1 MRKSTVVCLLLVLPS
16 LPAWAAKSDWQ
27 VLQQNG
33 DERVALDIG
42 RIGRLAD
49 GNVAA
54 WSRLSLGFD
63 IPDVESGV
71 RYSTIEAF
79 NSYDCKRHE
88 YSTLKRVYLDGKDKV
103 VREETVAQPRSMLI
117 GEDSFEEKLLP
128 EVCQR
133 RANAP
138 LVATPKPVV
147 QAQAATTATPKVKQV
162 ADSQQVDLPGKPRLI
177 DLPKIDPSKVD
188 NPEPDET
195 PKSATTKSTSP
206 KPVASGKVKNNKA
219 AGDKTASDK
228 AMTDKS
234 AADKTPQAKKE
245 PERKSTAAKPP
256 LDAAMLNALIEKSN
270 KAAQAAKAA
279 KSSAKDKPANAPDYY
294 AGDVSRAEIERQL
307 ATFGPRRNKSQS
319 TKNSDKQDMVTAKA
333 ITAYVP
339 WSYSGKGS
347 PDNWAK
353 LSPDNHLCGDGQ
365 RQSPI
370 DIHDGIPVDLEPIQF
385 NYGKASYSEIDT
397 GHTIQ
402 INIAEGQSLRIM
414 GKTWQLIAL
423 HFHKPAEE
431 RVNGQ
436 TYPMVVHL
444 VHKDAAGNIAVVA
457 VLLEPGTENPVVQA
471 IWNNLPLEQGM
482 VISPAEPLD
491 LSQLLPEKRD
501 YWTYMGSLTTP
512 PCTEDV
518 LWMVLKQSVKVSPE
532 QINIFGRLY
541 PNNAR
546 PIQAANNRLIK
557 ESR

>member
-1 MRKSTVVCLLLVLPS
+1 MRKSTVVCLLLTLPS
-16 LPAWAAKSDWQ
+16 VAALAAKPDWQ
-27 VLQQNG
+27 VLQQKG

-63 IPDVESGV
+63 IPDAQSGV

-79 NSYDCKRHE
+79 NSYDCKRRE

-133 RANAP
+133 RASAP
-138 LVATPKPVV
+138 LVATPKPAV
-147 QAQAATTATPKVKQV
+147 QAEAATAPKAKQV
-162 ADSQQVDLPGKPRLI
+162 SDTQSVDLPGKPHLI
-177 DLPKIDPSKVD
+177 DLPKIDPAKVD
-188 NPEPDET
+188 NPAATET
-195 PKSATTKSTSP
+195 SKSTAKSASPKSPASDKTTND
-206 KPVASGKVKNNKA
+206 KPVADKVA
-219 AGDKTASDK
+219 
-228 AMTDKS
+228 TDKS
-234 AADKTPQAKKE
+234 ATDKTPHAKKE
-245 PERKSTAAKPP
+245 SERKATASKPP

-279 KSSAKDKPANAPDYY
+279 KATAKDKPGNAPDYY

-307 ATFGPRRNKSQS
+307 ATFGPRRKTQS
-319 TKNSDKQDMVTAKA
+319 ARSADSKDKAVM
-333 ITAYVP
+333 AYIP
-339 WSYSGKGS
+339 WSYTGKGG

-353 LSPDNHLCGDGQ
+353 ISPDNYLCGDGQ

-370 DIHDGIPVDLEPIQF
+370 DIRDGIPVDLEPIQF
-385 NYGKASYSEIDT
+385 SYGKTSYSEIDT

-402 INIAEGQSLRIM
+402 VNIAEGQSLRIM

-444 VHKDAAGNIAVVA
+444 VHKDAAGNTAVVA

-482 VISPAEPLD
+482 VISPAAPLD

-518 LWMVLKQSVKVSPE
+518 LWMVLKQPVQVSPE
-532 QINIFGRLY
+532 QLNIFGRLY

-546 PIQAANNRLIK
+546 PIQASNNRLIK